1 MRISLSPFQELASGL
16 ESFAAASSPASRG
29 GVAGFTEAIT
39 NPRAVLQRGQMSEL
53 MESIR
58 PQMENVW
65 ELAKAGDMSGAVQ
78 GTIATVGEIV
88 QRTGDMQ
95 FADHVS
101 RQLLAPVVAQY
112 RNQRIGDLMGEIDP
126 DRPETFKNISKQIS
140 SLDPALGR
148 ELLQSY
154 STANKEL
161 FARKV
166 EEKRLEMAEDDQRM
180 QRELFPLQVQQTTQA
195 LQTSE
200 QALRTSQT
208 QQAYTQKQLDT
219 FDERT
224 AGAMEKRRLEQ
235 ERLAAD
241 IRKKTADAEYA
252 EKRVRGELPSKGS
265 TSQARFE
272 DTQYQDALFQL
283 NRLVKGDEKKGL
295 KSLPVNSPQVRAQKQ
310 IAEMYAR
317 KQGFA
322 LQFNP
327 EGKQFYG
334 EPLPVKKYIYT
345 GPKEALTPAQ

>member
-1 MRISLSPFQELASGL
+1 MRISFSPFRELASGL
-16 ESFAAASSPASRG
+16 ESFSAASSPASRG
-29 GVAGFTEAIT
+29 GIAGFTEAIT

-58 PQMENVW
+58 PQMEDVW
-65 ELAKAGDMSGAVQ
+65 QRAKEGDMAGAVQ
-78 GTIATVGEIV
+78 GTVATVGEIV

-95 FADHVS
+95 FADHIS

-166 EEKRLEMAEDDQRM
+166 EEKRLEMAQEDQTM
-180 QRELFPLQVQQTTQA
+180 QRILFPLQMQQTTQA
-195 LQTSE
+195 LQTSA
-200 QALRTSQT
+200 QALSTSQT
-208 QQAYTQKQLDT
+208 QQEFTQKQIDT
-219 FDERT
+219 YDARQKRADETHQFDV
-224 AGAMEKRRLEQ
+224 
-235 ERLAAD
+235 
-241 IRKKTADAEYA
+241 RKKQADAEYA
-252 EKRVRGELPSKGS
+252 EKRIRGELPTKGA

-272 DTQYQDALFQL
+272 DDQYQEALIRL
-283 NRLVKGDEKKGL
+283 NRLVRGDAKAGV

-310 IAEMYAR
+310 ITEMYAR

-322 LQFNP
+322 IQFNP

-345 GPKEALTPAQ
+345 GPKDALAPAQ